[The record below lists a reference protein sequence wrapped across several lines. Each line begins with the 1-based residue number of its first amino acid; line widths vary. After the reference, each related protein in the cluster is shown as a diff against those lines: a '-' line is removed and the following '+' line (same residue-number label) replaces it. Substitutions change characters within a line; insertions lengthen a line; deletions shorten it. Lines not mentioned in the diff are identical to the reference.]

1 MLGNNLMIGDWV
13 EAEVQVDD
21 TGTEPVF
28 EKLRKRVTDI
38 STIGHRVEISLE
50 DNAQALATLSQIKL
64 TSDILEANNF
74 QKDPEYTDTY
84 WRPDCRK
91 FCFVK
96 ENDDWYFAIR
106 YAGGHICIAECNYVY
121 KFRHILRDLLEIE
134 TEVYLD

>member
-38 STIGHRVEISLE
+38 YTIGYRVEVSLE
-50 DNAQALATLSQIKL
+50 NDAQAFATLSQIRL
-64 TSDILEANNF
+64 TPEILEANNF
-74 QKDPEYTDTY
+74 REDFEHNGIY
-84 WRPDCRK
+84 WRPDCSK

-96 ENDDWYFAIR
+96 ELDDWYFAIR
-106 YAGGHICIAECNYVY
+106 YDGGHICIAKCNYVY
-121 KFRHILRDLLEIE
+121 KFRHILRDLLELE

>member
-1 MLGNNLMIGDWV
+1 MTPHKLMIGDWV

-38 STIGHRVEISLE
+38 YTIGHRVEISLE
-50 DNAQALATLSQIKL
+50 DNVQFGATLSQIRL
-64 TSDILEANNF
+64 TPEILEANNF
-74 QKDPEYTDTY
+74 QEDFEHSGIY

-96 ENDDWYFAIR
+96 ELDDWYFAIR
-106 YAGGHICIAECNYVY
+106 YGGGHICIAECNHVY